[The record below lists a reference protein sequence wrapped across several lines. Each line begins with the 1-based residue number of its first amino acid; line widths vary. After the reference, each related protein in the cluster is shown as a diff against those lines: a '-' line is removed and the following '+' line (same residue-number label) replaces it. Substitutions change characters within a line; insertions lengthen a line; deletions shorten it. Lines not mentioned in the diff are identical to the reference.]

1 MKRTLSIKVRL
12 LSILVFL
19 LVSAGSYS
27 QTPSFEWAAAFG
39 GTGNDAG
46 FSIAPDASGNVFT
59 TGKFSGTA
67 DFDPGPGTFNLTS
80 AGSED
85 IFVSKLDASG
95 NFVWAYGFGGASL
108 DQGRSI
114 AVDPSG
120 NIVITGY
127 FRNTIDFDPGPG
139 ILNLTA
145 ASGLF
150 DVFILKLDGDG
161 NFLWAVSFGD
171 PASNSDVGYSVA
183 TDDTG
188 NIYATGTFSGTADF
202 DPGAG
207 TFSLSAFSGGGF
219 TDVFILK
226 LDESGNFVWAK
237 SIGGT
242 SSDIAFTLAVDL
254 SNNVIIGGH
263 FYGTIDF
270 DPGVG
275 VNNITSSG
283 PKNLFILKLDTNGD
297 FVWAKNLVSSF
308 SDFLLGVATDV
319 NDNVFVTGEFYT
331 SIDLDPGP
339 GNYFQTEVA
348 AGDIFILKLDATGS
362 FLWGAGIGG
371 NQEDSGR
378 SVAVDAAGNSYF
390 TGHYAGTVDFDPGPG
405 VFNLSSTT
413 SNTYDIF
420 ISKYD
425 PSGNFV
431 WAGSM
436 GGTSDFEVGN
446 AISLDAVGSIYLTGD
461 FYNMADFDPG
471 SGVFNLSGSGT
482 AVDAFVVKLASVSAT
497 PIITSFTPNSG
508 PVGTSVTITGTNFST
523 TQSNNLVKFNG
534 TTAVVTASTATSIT
548 TAVPAGATTGKISVT
563 VGGNTATS
571 ATDFTI
577 LSAGLPT
584 ITSFTPAAG
593 SIGTTVTITGTNFS
607 ATPSNN
613 MVMFNG
619 ATAIV
624 TASTATSITT
634 TVPAGATTG
643 KISVTVAGNTATS
656 ANDFTILT
664 TVLHTI
670 TNFSP
675 ASGLIGA
682 TVSITGTNFSTVPSE
697 NTVMFNGTT
706 ATVLAS
712 TANSITT
719 TVPLGA
725 TSGKITVTLAGNTAT
740 SATDFIITTIS
751 NQPPVINTT
760 EATVPISGS
769 TSIDLTLLISDSDNN
784 LDLTTLKIV
793 SHPSSAAFAQIIDNL
808 LIIDYKGL
816 NFSGQDRIT
825 IEVCDLLG
833 SCTQQELTINV
844 VGDLVVYTG
853 ISPNGD
859 LFNQKWIIQNI
870 ESLPDTKENKVS
882 IYNRWGDLVFE
893 TENYDNEES
902 VFIGSN
908 MHGTKVPS
916 GIYFYKIE
924 FLSGK
929 KPLLG
934 YMNVK
939 H

>member
-1 MKRTLSIKVRL
+1 LRDLFKVKFDISNINMKRTLGIKVRL

-171 PASNSDVGYSVA
+171 PASNSDLGYSVA

-263 FYGTIDF
+263 FYGTVDF

-471 SGVFNLSGSGT
+471 SGVFNLTGSGT

-548 TAVPAGATTGKISVT
+548 TAVPAGATTGKITVT
-563 VGGNTATS
+563 VAGNTATS

-577 LSAGLPT
+577 MTASIPT
-584 ITSFTPAAG
+584 IISFTPTSG
-593 SIGTTVTITGTNFS
+593 PIGTNVTIAGINFS
-607 ATPSNN
+607 TIPANN
-613 MVMFNG
+613 SVKFNG
-619 ATAIV
+619 TTSVI
-624 TASTATSITT
+624 TASTATSVTT
-634 TVPAGATTG
+634 AVPAGATTG

-656 ANDFTILT
+656 ATDFT
-664 TVLHTI
+664 
-670 TNFSP
+670 
-675 ASGLIGA
+675 
-682 TVSITGTNFSTVPSE
+682 
-697 NTVMFNGTT
+697 
-706 ATVLAS
+706 
-712 TANSITT
+712 
-719 TVPLGA
+719 
-725 TSGKITVTLAGNTAT
+725 
-740 SATDFIITTIS
+740 ITTIS

-760 EATVPISGS
+760 EATVSIAGS
-769 TSIDLTLLISDSDNN
+769 TSIDLTLLVSDSDNN

-793 SHPSSAAFAQIIDNL
+793 SQPSSGAFAQITTGVL
-808 LIIDYKGL
+808 TIDYAGL
-816 NFSGQDRIT
+816 NFSGQDR
-825 IEVCDLLG
+825 
-833 SCTQQELTINV
+833 LTI
-844 VGDLVVYTG
+844 
-853 ISPNGD
+853 
-859 LFNQKWIIQNI
+859 
-870 ESLPDTKENKVS
+870 
-882 IYNRWGDLVFE
+882 
-893 TENYDNEES
+893 
-902 VFIGSN
+902 
-908 MHGTKVPS
+908 
-916 GIYFYKIE
+916 
-924 FLSGK
+924 
-929 KPLLG
+929 
-934 YMNVK
+934 
-939 H
+939 